1 MSFIKRYN
9 KSSNYKYLYSC
20 KFFELPSYPGGDGGE
35 NRIFS
40 IGNISGNGL
49 ITCSNEN
56 GDILWEKSYSIQN
69 FGGLTFHKIIQKI
82 VPNYIGDQYYYFVL
96 GSVSG
101 MSYSNKYIFSINP
114 NNGNIIWC
122 KQIGSID
129 TTEHVFISANKTDV
143 ASFFLCT
150 SDKNQQDFRQT
161 IVSEISVDGNMIN
174 QKLLNDSSLIINDFQ
189 AYDEG
194 VVLGGRILYQNQ
206 EFDTSVG
213 IIINLNTALSITD
226 SFILNPTQMSI
237 SNSTIHSVKFRNN
250 MYIASGYS
258 GSTNNLFTF
267 ISNIGAQQ
275 YKLNTLA
282 NSSGRSSQIEYNE
295 LNQQIYL
302 LSKTSDESIISLI
315 DENGVGNI
323 LWNKRIIFSDNS
335 SKILSLSFNDYE
347 QSIMAVGE
355 DYISSIIINT
365 SSDFNSC
372 KTVEI
377 SNNDFYEDRIDVL
390 GYGLDILNSSMN
402 LSSILANTTS
412 ILDETQQDLCVG
424 NTSECPINLALVID
438 ESGSISSTEAAEIK
452 NGLLS
457 FINNQLNGNI
467 TLSLIGMSNSD
478 SGIRTDHILSKNI
491 KDFKINFE
499 NWINQYRNRN
509 VNSESDYW
517 NSGLEE
523 VKKLPIQDLVVIIT
537 DGCQVNQIST
547 LKSNYQFVNSNSHI
561 FVYGI
566 SQLNNS
572 YYYNGSEFTYNLGE
586 ALQVYLSRNSIIKTN
601 TNNILSSDYLPLQNF
616 QDLGS
621 ALNELANEL
630 NIAQVGCIANLEIV
644 ENHLTIPTLFNGITI
659 NGNAGRISI
668 KNKSR
673 IPYKLAKNSK
683 IHKSNEIGGLI
694 FTIDSDVDINILPQE
709 VKEINIRITGT
720 PNYAKSYSEL
730 IYINDSIKN
739 PSSFKIQ
746 FEVRQIIDPNDPKTK
761 LQSPEFFMQAVG
773 SNGVTE
779 TKGVHLRWEFGD
791 EFGENHIPKGNLA
804 TSTNFYNRPNDFV
817 NVYRAPY
824 NKVQYIID
832 FSKTPDFVNPLKYY
846 WIYKY
851 ADNRSVYVYFKNKT
865 LFRNALSQV
874 SPQTNPLGFIQA
886 YGGIIEVEN
895 KVDLFFGAELE
906 ISNKNENSS
915 LQLEGLSLAKR
926 DTYNSKVLS
935 YRKLYKSTDLNTVP
949 SLRIENG
956 RSLRF
961 RVKDC
966 QVSKIS
972 FEYYKDFISNSNSIG
987 WSRIGSYSLSLDDNL
1002 VFSRLEPNTSDNR
1015 VHGRWKKYNDDHYV
1029 NINNYKHKWNVDPS
1043 VEANS
1048 WERSIK
1054 KTVEKYIELSEIKP
1068 KAKEVFNFNQVEPNA
1083 QNDDEGGYQ
1092 SYPDENSEVSNLD
1105 LLKLAALDFHVARML
1120 GMGTMDINPNI
1131 FDGQYVYIAEYDK
1144 KENLASAKIS
1154 GDELTVKQLS
1164 MSLPVSVSEERKPLS
1179 VDISEI
1185 KFGLPAENPEKSDL
1199 YDENGYTKDGKK
1211 RVISIY
1217 AKESFKYEVY
1227 PPFFDSFKEF
1237 DASKFTVPIY
1247 AGLEHRHYVNAQNPI
1262 IWQSPELSHDS
1273 EYFIYGSETIG
1284 ETLPILLAEENKA
1297 LYVHFHN
1304 LKGKY
1309 FYASYGIDWFSRAS
1323 DVPNNPSSEQ
1333 VKVVITDL
1341 KPANTLL
1348 PPTGI
1353 NCQLIKEENP
1363 LMFTSVSEQ
1372 DRLKTIP
1379 ESSDNTLVRLLF
1391 DYNAEQDIKIYN
1403 VDSENEPVFPDNE
1416 EVFADQIEIFYRSST
1431 PKSITA
1437 KVTSLTDLPN
1447 NLLLMQVSTN
1457 SYTMASTGEVYESKY
1472 PSGTSATNFVGGIF
1486 LMNQQAYVI
1495 DSIEAGTKNLKFNI
1509 YKKEAS
1515 DLLLSGKYS
1524 DLSATSLKN
1533 KLLLEITQ
1541 FTNASNTVI
1550 SDGMFVATE
1559 NMQTPSNWGIKNPN
1573 QLKVKLGNAD
1583 WVVNKELITIT
1594 SEDGNTQKFIEKTRG
1609 FWKEAIVTEFM
1620 EDHALINDE
1629 GKYIDEDGAIVSNPV
1644 VKKIHKG
1651 IYKIEFNNFKLPQHE
1666 QFSSNAKSV
1675 EWFNGFVRLFKIS
1688 DINNDGKYIA
1698 PRTSL
1703 KVFKT
1708 ENIGDSTK
1716 DLILYVIDE
1725 NFKFDYK
1732 TGTVLNPN
1740 LNREFLLGNNVLIN
1754 YYPSY
1759 RVYLYSDIS
1768 NDLTKSKVYG
1778 DKDVNY
1784 SIFGL
1789 RSIDTLYKDNNN
1801 LYYASR
1807 FCPPS
1812 ILLAQKTIVP
1822 QRPKQPKGALYTTRP
1837 DFYGKATYTF
1847 QVEFEDNPFA
1857 VQFYR
1862 ADDNTLLNA
1871 LYNTETIEY
1880 INRELEMRG
1889 GKNEIA
1895 FAERWQDFLN
1905 YSEDKMEYEPL
1916 PHLGKWG
1923 WALPQPDNKEL
1934 FDNINYFI
1942 KQHNSFYKLTESDN
1956 RLLTEEDY
1964 GVLPFDSEII
1974 KIISGIL
1981 DKPIFFRDF
1990 VKEYLYS
1997 AFLPLTE
2004 VPVVYDQI
2012 YGGDYV
2018 PTNKK
2023 QNLRDKDGVLLKPN
2037 STQKDANGFVIK
2049 AAGDEFE
2056 MAPMMKGISDK
2067 KVSFTDFTIDATTD
2081 SFYFYV
2087 AREIGS
2093 AMKFGEFSPVIGPVK
2108 VVDANAPEAPK
2119 INSALPVL
2127 GNSVLGITPKIKIEI
2142 HAYPDVQKI
2151 KRVNLYRTTERINAQ
2166 AIMHMD
2172 LVKTIDISNFS
2183 LEDSNIWTI
2192 YDEFDSFDKV
2202 PYGEAIY
2209 YRITVEKRIEYA
2221 KADYVSGGENPELV
2235 IDYVPSQPSKIIST
2249 LIVESQN
2256 PESPTPKFVTDEVLE
2271 NASSINYGG
2280 LTWGHTLYRG
2290 KYHVYKMS
2298 AQGNWSEIAK
2308 LEINPSNPNQFTLY
2322 RLENGNWNKIEDLQA
2337 KSNEIFITLS
2347 QLNLLPL
2354 TIKDSQGNSIYHH
2367 FKVIAENNSNM
2378 LSSQENILTIFN
2390 NDNAIQ
2396 LDGISSDGIDGMI
2409 TDQTFIIR

>member
-1 MSFIKRYN
+1 MGFLKNITLNNNAIDFSIDSLLKVGNYIYGFGKFSRIVNSLLKFHGIIVKLNSEGEVIWSKLYLDTDLDGIGFNFDNAVTDSNNNLYVFGVNDYSTLSTSSKQAYNDLVFTITKLNEEGNLIWHKKIVLNSYERGIFRKIDNNSILFATTNNDGYIELSKIDASTGNIVLSNQVNFVEPSINIENINIDVYSNKIFLVGNKYVNETYKGVCYVIDNNFNLVDYIEISHPDKSFRLSEIDITEVDLQICGYTDNETFFGIANYLPDYNYNTQNVLSFKKITGLFSLQKINTAIYLTDSYSNVIELDTSFSFVERTKKINFMPETIIPDNSFRLDTFLITRRNLIGSWNVFSDYKSCFITDNTNIYNILSQNINLIKHNINDYAF
-9 KSSNYKYLYSC
+9 L
-20 KFFELPSYPGGDGGE
+20 SYPNSHDFTSSTLQIE
-35 NRIFS
+35 NGQHTLDEFCKVVIIGRQINTLIFNKDS
-40 IGNISGNGL
+40 DINQVIGTIQIENKGTGSYNFVKGQLIASGNGL
-49 ITCSNEN
+49 DFFMDEAANLGEYGTISVSIRAVGEPLNLGDFSLPINIDSVYNPFEYNITFSVILDSNPVIYIKEDN
-56 GDILWEKSYSIQN
+56 TSVSPLLKGIQVTNLNIGTLKIQN
-69 FGGLTFHKIIQKI
+69 TTNSTISVGSGTIIAQANGLYFSLKDNTTFAAGSTTDVIVLANGTPETAGNFSPIIFLYEVQ
-82 VPNYIGDQYYYFVL
+82 
-96 GSVSG
+96 
-101 MSYSNKYIFSINP
+101 NP
-114 NNGNIIWC
+114 NNFAIEFEV
-122 KQIGSID
+122 KVD
-129 TTEHVFISANKTDV
+129 T
-143 ASFFLCT
+143 
-150 SDKNQQDFRQT
+150 
-161 IVSEISVDGNMIN
+161 
-174 QKLLNDSSLIINDFQ
+174 
-189 AYDEG
+189 
-194 VVLGGRILYQNQ
+194 
-206 EFDTSVG
+206 
-213 IIINLNTALSITD
+213 IIIN
-226 SFILNPTQMSI
+226 P
-237 SNSTIHSVKFRNN
+237 K
-250 MYIASGYS
+250 
-258 GSTNNLFTF
+258 
-267 ISNIGAQQ
+267 
-275 YKLNTLA
+275 
-282 NSSGRSSQIEYNE
+282 
-295 LNQQIYL
+295 
-302 LSKTSDESIISLI
+302 
-315 DENGVGNI
+315 
-323 LWNKRIIFSDNS
+323 
-335 SKILSLSFNDYE
+335 
-347 QSIMAVGE
+347 
-355 DYISSIIINT
+355 
-365 SSDFNSC
+365 
-372 KTVEI
+372 
-377 SNNDFYEDRIDVL
+377 
-390 GYGLDILNSSMN
+390 
-402 LSSILANTTS
+402 
-412 ILDETQQDLCVG
+412 
-424 NTSECPINLALVID
+424 
-438 ESGSISSTEAAEIK
+438 
-452 NGLLS
+452 
-457 FINNQLNGNI
+457 
-467 TLSLIGMSNSD
+467 
-478 SGIRTDHILSKNI
+478 
-491 KDFKINFE
+491 
-499 NWINQYRNRN
+499 
-509 VNSESDYW
+509 
-517 NSGLEE
+517 
-523 VKKLPIQDLVVIIT
+523 
-537 DGCQVNQIST
+537 
-547 LKSNYQFVNSNSHI
+547 
-561 FVYGI
+561 
-566 SQLNNS
+566 
-572 YYYNGSEFTYNLGE
+572 
-586 ALQVYLSRNSIIKTN
+586 
-601 TNNILSSDYLPLQNF
+601 
-616 QDLGS
+616 
-621 ALNELANEL
+621 
-630 NIAQVGCIANLEIV
+630 
-644 ENHLTIPTLFNGITI
+644 
-659 NGNAGRISI
+659 
-668 KNKSR
+668 
-673 IPYKLAKNSK
+673 
-683 IHKSNEIGGLI
+683 
-694 FTIDSDVDINILPQE
+694 
-709 VKEINIRITGT
+709 
-720 PNYAKSYSEL
+720 
-730 IYINDSIKN
+730 
-739 PSSFKIQ
+739 
-746 FEVRQIIDPNDPKTK
+746 DPNTK

-773 SNGVTE
+773 SNGINE
-779 TKGVHLRWEFGD
+779 TKGIHLRWEFGG
-791 EFGENHIPKGNLA
+791 ELGENHIPKGNLTA
-804 TSTNFYNRPNDFV
+804 SSNFYNKPNDFV
-817 NVYRAPY
+817 NVCRVPY
-824 NKVQYIID
+824 NKVSFTID

-851 ADNRSVYVYFKNKT
+851 ADNRSIYVYFKNKT

-874 SPQTNPLGFIQA
+874 SPQTNPIGFIQV
-886 YGGIIEVEN
+886 YGGIIEIEN
-895 KVDLFFGAELE
+895 KKDLFFGAELE

-935 YRKLYKSTDLNTVP
+935 YRKLFKSSDLNAIP

-972 FEYYKDFISNSNSIG
+972 FEYYSDFIAEANKTG
-987 WSRIGSYSLSLDDNL
+987 WEVLGTYSLSLDDNL

-1015 VHGRWKKYNDDHYV
+1015 VHGRWKKYNDDQYV

-1043 VEANS
+1043 IEPNS

-1054 KTVEKYIELSEIKP
+1054 KTVEKYIELSEIDP
-1068 KAKEVFNFNQVEPNA
+1068 KANEVFNFNQVEPNA
-1083 QNDDEGGYQ
+1083 QNDEDGNYQ
-1092 SYPDENSEVSNLD
+1092 SYPEENNEVSNLD

-1120 GMGTMDINPNI
+1120 GMGTMDLNPEVFSNEYVYLAVYDWKTNPNYYGYETSFNSDTGTLGI
-1131 FDGQYVYIAEYDK
+1131 GL
-1144 KENLASAKIS
+1144 NLLDYTEGEVSKTAVVEQSNVIKLI
-1154 GDELTVKQLS
+1154 S
-1164 MSLPVSVSEERKPLS
+1164 MSLPSSINEERNPLS

-1185 KFGLPAENPEKSDL
+1185 KFGLPTENSEKSDL

-1211 RVISIY
+1211 RVVSIY

-1323 DVPNNPSSEQ
+1323 VVPNNPSSEQ
-1333 VKVVITDL
+1333 VKVVVTDL

-1348 PPTGI
+1348 PPTGV

-1573 QLKVKLGNAD
+1573 QLKVNLGNAD

-1609 FWKEAIVTEFM
+1609 FWKEAKVSKFLEKHT
-1620 EDHALINDE
+1620 LINE
-1629 GKYIDEDGAIVSNPV
+1629 NGEFINESGEVVSQPV
-1644 VKKIHKG
+1644 IKEEIHKG

-1789 RSIDTLYKDNNN
+1789 RSTDYDNN
-1801 LYYASR
+1801 LDYASR

-1880 INRELEMRG
+1880 IIRELEMRG

-1964 GVLPFDSEII
+1964 GVLPFDYEII
-1974 KIISGIL
+1974 KIIPGIL

-2004 VPVVYDQI
+2004 VPVVYNQI
-2012 YGGDYV
+2012 YGGDYI

-2023 QNLRDKDGVLLKPN
+2023 QNLRDKDGVLLKPK
-2037 STQKDANGFVIK
+2037 STQKDANGFLIK
-2049 AAGDEFE
+2049 VAGDEFE
-2056 MAPMMKGISDK
+2056 MAPMMKGIGSK
-2067 KVSFTDFTIDATTD
+2067 KISFTDFTIDATTD

-2093 AMKFGEFSPVIGPVK
+2093 AMKLGEFSPVIGPVK

-2127 GNSVLGITPKIKIEI
+2127 NNNVLGINPKIKIEI
-2142 HAYPDVQKI
+2142 HAYPEVQKI

-2172 LVKTIDISNFS
+2172 LVKTIDISDLS
-2183 LEDSNIWTI
+2183 IDDTNIWTI
-2192 YDEFDSFDKV
+2192 YDEFDSFHKV

-2221 KADYVSGGENPELV
+2221 KADYITGGETPEV
-2235 IDYVPSQPSKIIST
+2235 IIDYVPSQPSKIIST

>member
-49 ITCSNEN
+49 ITCSNES
-56 GDILWEKSYSIQN
+56 GDILWEKSYAIQN

-82 VPNYIGDQYYYFVL
+82 VPNYVGDKYYYFVL

-101 MSYSNKYIFSINP
+101 MPYSNKYIFSINP

-122 KQIGSID
+122 KQIDNID

-143 ASFFLCT
+143 PSFFLCA

-161 IVSEISVDGNMIN
+161 IVSEISVDGNIIN

-194 VVLGGRILYQNQ
+194 LVLGGRILYQNQ

-213 IIINLNTALSITD
+213 IIVNLDTGLNITD
-226 SFILNPTQMSI
+226 SIILNPTQMSI
-237 SNSTIHSVKFRNN
+237 NNSTIHSVKFKNS

-275 YKLNTLA
+275 YKLNTIA
-282 NSSGRSSQIEYNE
+282 YTSGKSSQIEYNE

-302 LSKTSDESIISLI
+302 LSKTNDESIITLI

-323 LWNKRIIFSDNS
+323 LWNKKIIFSDNS
-335 SKILSLSFNDYE
+335 SKVLSLSFNDYE

-355 DYISSIIINT
+355 DNTSSIIINT
-365 SSDFNSC
+365 SFDFNSC

-377 SNNDFYEDRIDVL
+377 SNNDFYEDRIDVV

-402 LSSILANTTS
+402 LSSVSANNTPILN
-412 ILDETQQDLCVG
+412 ETQQDLCTG
-424 NTSECPINLALVID
+424 NNSDCPINLALVID
-438 ESGSISSTEAAEIK
+438 ESTSISEIEAAEIR

-467 TLSLIGMSNSD
+467 TLSMIGMSDSD
-478 SGIRTDHILSKNI
+478 MGVRNDNIIGKNI
-491 KDFKINFE
+491 KDFSINFE
-499 NWINQYRNRN
+499 NWINLYRNRGIAY
-509 VNSESDYW
+509 NSDFW

-523 VKKLPIQDLVVIIT
+523 VKKLPVQDLVVIIT
-537 DGCQVNQIST
+537 DGCEVNQVST
-547 LKSNYQFVNSNSHI
+547 LINSYSLLNNSSHI

-566 SQLNNS
+566 SQQGNS
-572 YYYNGSEFTYNLGE
+572 YYSNGSSSTSSLDE
-586 ALQVYLSRNSIIKTN
+586 ALQVYLNRLPILKTN
-601 TNNILSSDYLPLQNF
+601 SNNLLSSDYLPLQNF
-616 QDLGS
+616 QDLGNS
-621 ALNELANEL
+621 LNELANEL
-630 NIAQVGCIANLEIV
+630 NIAQVGCVANLEIV
-644 ENHLTIPTLFNGITI
+644 ENHLTIPILFNGIYF
-659 NGNAGRISI
+659 NGNAGKISI

-683 IHKSNEIGGLI
+683 IHKSSEIGDLL
-694 FTIDSDVDINILPQE
+694 FTVESDLDIDILPQE
-709 VKEINIRITGT
+709 IKEINVKVTGT
-720 PNYAKSYSEL
+720 PNYVKSYSEL

-746 FEVRQIIDPNDPKTK
+746 FEVRQIIDPNDSITK

-779 TKGVHLRWEFGD
+779 TKGVHLRWVFGD

-832 FSKTPDFVNPLKYY
+832 FIKTPDLINPLKYY

-895 KVDLFFGAELE
+895 KEDLFFGAELE

-915 LQLEGLSLAKR
+915 LQLEGLSLAKK

-1043 VEANS
+1043 IEPNS

-1054 KTVEKYIELSEIKP
+1054 KTVEKYIELSEIDP
-1068 KAKEVFNFNQVEPNA
+1068 KANEVFNFNQVDPNA

-1092 SYPDENSEVSNLD
+1092 SYPDENSKVSNLD

-1131 FDGQYVYIAEYDK
+1131 FDGEYVYIAEYDK
-1144 KENLASAKIS
+1144 KENLASANIS
-1154 GDELTVKQLS
+1154 GVELTVKQLS

-1185 KFGLPAENPEKSDL
+1185 KFGLPTENPEKSDL

-1211 RVISIY
+1211 RVVSIY

-1227 PPFFDSFKEF
+1227 PPFFNSFKEF
-1237 DASKFTVPIY
+1237 DASTFTLPIY
-1247 AGLEHRHYVNAQNPI
+1247 AGLEHGHYINAQNPI
-1262 IWQSPELSHDS
+1262 IWQTPELSHDTD
-1273 EYFIYGSETIG
+1273 YFIYGSETIG
-1284 ETLPILLAEENKA
+1284 ETLPIFLPDENKA

-1323 DVPNNPSSEQ
+1323 VVSNDPTSEQ
-1333 VKVVITDL
+1333 VKVIETFL

-1348 PPTGI
+1348 PPKGV

-1363 LMFTSVSEQ
+1363 LMFTSVNEQ
-1372 DRLKTIP
+1372 NRLKAIP

-1391 DYNAEQDIKIYN
+1391 DYNAEQDIKVYN
-1403 VDSENEPVFPDNE
+1403 VDSENEPIFPDNE
-1416 EVFADQIEIFYRSST
+1416 EVFADHIEIFYRNST
-1431 PKSITA
+1431 PKNITA
-1437 KVTSLTDLPN
+1437 KVTSLTDLTD
-1447 NLLLMQVSTN
+1447 NLLLMQASTN
-1457 SYTMASTGEVYESKY
+1457 SYTMASTGEIYESKY
-1472 PSGTSATNFVGGIF
+1472 PNGTSASNFVGGIF

-1524 DLSATSLKN
+1524 DLGTAALKN

-1541 FTNASNTVI
+1541 FTDSSNTVI
-1550 SDGMFVATE
+1550 GDGMFVATE
-1559 NMQTPSNWGIKNPN
+1559 NMQTPSNWGVNNPN

-1583 WVVNKELITIT
+1583 WVVNKELITLI

-1609 FWKEAIVTEFM
+1609 FWKEAKVSKFLEKHT
-1620 EDHALINDE
+1620 LINKNGE
-1629 GKYIDEDGAIVSNPV
+1629 FINERGEVVSQPVIKED
-1644 VKKIHKG
+1644 IHKG

-1666 QFSSNAKSV
+1666 QFSSDSKSI
-1675 EWFNGFVRLFKIS
+1675 EWFNGFVRLFKTS
-1688 DINNDGKYIA
+1688 DIDNDGKYTET
-1698 PRTSL
+1698 RTSL

-1732 TGTVLNPN
+1732 TGTVLDPN

-1759 RVYLYSDIS
+1759 RVYLYSDTS

-1778 DKDVNY
+1778 NKDVNY

-1801 LYYASR
+1801 LDYASR

-1822 QRPKQPKGALYTTRP
+1822 QKPKQPKGALYTTRP

-1857 VQFYR
+1857 IQFFR

-1871 LYNTETIEY
+1871 LYTRETIEY
-1880 INRELEMRG
+1880 INRELQMLG
-1889 GKNEIA
+1889 GKNEID
-1895 FAERWQDFLN
+1895 FAERWQDFLS
-1905 YSEDKMEYEPL
+1905 YSDDKIQYERL
-1916 PHLGKWG
+1916 PHSGKWG
-1923 WALPQPDNKEL
+1923 WSLPQPDNKEL
-1934 FDNINYFI
+1934 FDNINNFI
-1942 KQHNSFYKLTESDN
+1942 DQHNKFYKLTEYDN
-1956 RLLTEEDY
+1956 GLLTDDDL
-1964 GVLPFDSEII
+1964 GKLSFDTEII
-1974 KIISGIL
+1974 KAVPGKT
-1981 DKPIFFRDF
+1981 KPLYFRDF

-1997 AFLPLTE
+1997 TFLPLTE
-2004 VPVVYDQI
+2004 VPAVYNQI

-2023 QNLRDKDGVLLKPN
+2023 QNLRDKDGILLKPK
-2037 STQKDANGFVIK
+2037 STQKDANGFLIK
-2049 AAGDEFE
+2049 AADDEFE
-2056 MAPMMKGISDK
+2056 MAPMMKGIGGK
-2067 KVSFTDFTIDATTD
+2067 KVSFTDFSIDATTD

-2087 AREIGS
+2087 VREIGS
-2093 AMKFGEFSPVIGPVK
+2093 TMKLGEFSPVMGPVK
-2108 VVDANAPEAPK
+2108 VVDANTPEAPK
-2119 INSALPVL
+2119 IKSALPVL
-2127 GNSVLGITPKIKIEI
+2127 SNSILGIIPKIKIEV
-2142 HAYPDVQKI
+2142 HAYPENQKI
-2151 KRVNLYRTTERINAQ
+2151 KRVNLYRTTERMNAQ

-2172 LVKTIDISNFS
+2172 LIKTIDVSEISID
-2183 LEDSNIWTI
+2183 DSNIWTI

-2209 YRITVEKRIEYA
+2209 YRITVEKYIEYA
-2221 KADYVSGGENPELV
+2221 KADYVNGGENPEVV
-2235 IDYVPSQPSKIIST
+2235 IDYVPSQSSKLIST
-2249 LIVESQN
+2249 LIVENQT
-2256 PESPTPKFVTDEVLE
+2256 PESPNPKFVTDEVLE
-2271 NASSINYGG
+2271 NATTINYGA
-2280 LTWGHTLYRG
+2280 LTWVHSLYRG

-2298 AQGNWSEIAK
+2298 EKGNWSEIAK
-2308 LEINPSNPNQFTLY
+2308 LEINSNNPNQFTLY
-2322 RLENGNWNKIEDLQA
+2322 KLDNGNWNKIEDLKA
-2337 KSNEIFITLS
+2337 KSNEIFITLN

-2354 TIKDSQGNSIYHH
+2354 TIKNSQGNSVYHH
-2367 FKVIAENNSNM
+2367 FKIIAENNSNM
-2378 LSSQENILTIFN
+2378 LSTQENILTIFN
-2390 NDNAIQ
+2390 SDNTVQ